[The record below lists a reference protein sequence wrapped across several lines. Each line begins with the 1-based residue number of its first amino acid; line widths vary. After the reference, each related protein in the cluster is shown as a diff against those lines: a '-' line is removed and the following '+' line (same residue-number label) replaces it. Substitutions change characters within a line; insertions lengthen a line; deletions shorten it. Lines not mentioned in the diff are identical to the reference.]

1 MRAYLANLTPK
12 ARMLLA
18 IPIIA
23 VAYPVVMIL
32 VPAIVRALVPD
43 VVRSVL
49 SLI

>member
-12 ARMLLA
+12 ARILLA
-18 IPIIA
+18 LPVLAI
-23 VAYPVVMIL
+23 AYPVIMIL
-32 VPAIVRALVPD
+32 VPAIIRAVIPD

>member
-1 MRAYLANLTPK
+1 MRAYLAKLTPK

-18 IPIIA
+18 LPLVAI
-23 VAYPVVMIL
+23 AYPVVMIL
-32 VPAIVRALVPD
+32 VPAIVRAMVPD

>member
-18 IPIIA
+18 IPIIV

>member
-1 MRAYLANLTPK
+1 MRAYLTKLSPT

-23 VAYPVVMIL
+23 IAYLIVTIAL
-32 VPAIVRALVPD
+32 PAAIHAAIPE

-49 SLI
+49 RLI